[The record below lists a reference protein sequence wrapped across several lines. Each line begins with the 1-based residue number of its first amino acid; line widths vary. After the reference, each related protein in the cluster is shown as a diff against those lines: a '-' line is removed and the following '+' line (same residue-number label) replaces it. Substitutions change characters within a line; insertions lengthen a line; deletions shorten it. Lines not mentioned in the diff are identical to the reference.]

1 MEKVVIDES
10 IFLKSRFFITAK
22 RLGTAL
28 KLSTFLLAA
37 VVAYAAFL
45 KRQRLLVGLVSASTL
60 LLSLLSNGASSSA
73 LAADTVVPN
82 THNQVFTRGK
92 GSEHSKALRLEGTP
106 AYVTSAKGTAY
117 GVLIDTVDSAGLLG
131 TVGISAGDIILKI
144 NGHTVETAK
153 QIDRFYEDSG
163 SSVQVSFVH
172 TGDTGLLL
180 YNAPLP
186 GRTAGKVSGHS
197 ATTAAPDASHSP
209 VVTVAQEAAQAEAL
223 MLPII
228 NRDRAKF
235 GVPPVRM
242 NASLTAFARTRSA
255 DMVKRNYFNHIDP
268 DGVSPQTKARAAGI
282 VNGVYENISWRKGY
296 ATIFDNAAACQQSMM
311 EEPKNQE
318 NHRSNILDPK
328 HMTVGVGIA
337 VSANGVVY
345 MTEEFSRTDP

>member
-22 RLGTAL
+22 RLRTAL
-28 KLSTFLLAA
+28 KLSTFLLTAA
-37 VVAYAAFL
+37 VAYAAFL
-45 KRQRLLVGLVSASTL
+45 KRQRLLVSLILAST
-60 LLSLLSNGASSSA
+60 SLLSIGPSDSA
-73 LAADTVVPN
+73 LATDTAVPN

-117 GVLIDTVDSAGLLG
+117 GVLIDKVDSAGLLG
-131 TVGISAGDIILKI
+131 KVGISAGDIILKV

-153 QIDRFYEDSG
+153 QIDRFYGDSG
-163 SSVQVSFVH
+163 SSVIVSFVH
-172 TGDTGLLL
+172 TGDSGLLL

-186 GRTAGKVSGHS
+186 GGNAGKVSGHS
-197 ATTAAPDASHSP
+197 ATTAAFEASRSQAM
-209 VVTVAQEAAQAEAL
+209 TVAQEAAQAETL
-223 MLPII
+223 MLPVI
-228 NRDRAKF
+228 NKDRAKL

-242 NASLTAFARTRSA
+242 NAALTAFARTRSA

-282 VNGVYENISWRKGY
+282 VDGVYENISWIKGY
-296 ATIFDNAAACQQSMM
+296 ATIFDNAAGCQQAMM
-311 EEPKNQE
+311 AEPKNQE

-328 HMTVGVGIA
+328 HVTVGVGIA

>member
-28 KLSTFLLAA
+28 KLSTFLLTA

-45 KRQRLLVGLVSASTL
+45 KRQRLFVGLILASIS

-117 GVLIDTVDSAGLLG
+117 GVLIDKVDSAGLLG

-153 QIDRFYEDSG
+153 QIDRLCDDSG

-186 GRTAGKVSGHS
+186 GRNAGKVSGRS
-197 ATTAAPDASHSP
+197 TTAAAFEVAGTPP
-209 VVTVAQEAAQAEAL
+209 VTVAQEAAQAEVL

-228 NRDRAKF
+228 NKDRAKL

-242 NASLTAFARTRSA
+242 NATLTKFARERSA

-268 DGVSPQTKARAAGI
+268 EGVSPQTKARAAGI
-282 VNGVYENISWRKGY
+282 VDGVYENISWIKGY
-296 ATIFDNAAACQQSMM
+296 ATVFDNAVACEQSMM
-311 EEPKNQE
+311 AEPKNQE

-337 VSANGVVY
+337 VSAAGVIY

>member
-10 IFLKSRFFITAK
+10 IFLQSRFFITAK
-22 RLGTAL
+22 RLGVAI
-28 KLSTFLLAA
+28 KLSTFLITA
-37 VVAYAAFL
+37 VIAYAAFL
-45 KRQRLLVGLVSASTL
+45 KRQRLLSVLVLALASL
-60 LLSLLSNGASSSA
+60 FSIALSNSA

-82 THNQVFTRGK
+82 THNQVFTRGH
-92 GSEHSKALRLEGTP
+92 GREHSKALRLEGTP

-117 GVLIDTVDSAGLLG
+117 GVLIDKVDSVGLLG
-131 TVGISAGDIILKI
+131 AVGISAGDIILSL

-153 QIDRFYEDSG
+153 QIDSLYADSG
-163 SSVQVSFVH
+163 SSVTVSFVH
-172 TGDTGLLL
+172 MGDSGLLL

-186 GRTAGKVSGHS
+186 GRNAGKVSNHAAAS
-197 ATTAAPDASHSP
+197 APIEASGGQ

-223 MLPII
+223 LLPVI
-228 NRDRAKF
+228 NKDRAKL

-242 NASLTAFARTRSA
+242 NSTLTKFARERSA
-255 DMVKRNYFNHIDP
+255 DMVKRNYFNHVDP

-282 VNGVYENISWRKGY
+282 AKGVYENISWIKGY
-296 ATIFDNAAACQQSMM
+296 ATIFDNAAASQQAMM
-311 EEPKNQE
+311 QEPKDQE

-345 MTEEFSRTDP
+345 MTQEFSHTDP